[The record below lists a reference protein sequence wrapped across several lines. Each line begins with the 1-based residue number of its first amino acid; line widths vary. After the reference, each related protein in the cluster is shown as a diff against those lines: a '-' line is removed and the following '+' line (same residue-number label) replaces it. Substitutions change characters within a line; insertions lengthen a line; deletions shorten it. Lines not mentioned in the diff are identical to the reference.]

1 DLLLFTPFSGWEA
14 CGTSYMKAGVNGV
27 PTLASRDGG
36 VIEIIKDEFN
46 GWLFG
51 NNLYNL
57 VDLYSEE
64 ARRIDEEDYRDFKN
78 KFLKI
83 VELYNKDREKYTQIM
98 INALNTFYKWADVK
112 RVIKELIPSQY
123 WSSS

>member
-1 DLLLFTPFSGWEA
+1 FTPFSGWEA

>member
-1 DLLLFTPFSGWEA
+1 
-14 CGTSYMKAGVNGV
+14 MKAGVNGV

-36 VIEIIKDEFN
+36 AIEIIKDEFN

-51 NNLYNL
+51 NNLFNL

-83 VELYNKDREKYTQIM
+83 VELYNKDREKYAQIM
-98 INALNTFYKWADVK
+98 INTLNTFYKWADVK

>member
-1 DLLLFTPFSGWEA
+1 
-14 CGTSYMKAGVNGV
+14 
-27 PTLASRDGG
+27 
-36 VIEIIKDEFN
+36 
-46 GWLFG
+46 
-51 NNLYNL
+51 YNL